1 MAVALFGRANV
12 NSVKQQQYVVDA
24 VADIDLL
31 PTTTRG
37 AINPY
42 DVQWPKPVPMGSTA
56 YVIKTGETYILS
68 SDPEVNW
75 TKMKGSTP
83 SPTPDPDPD
92 PDPDPQP
99 TDKKYV
105 YFGVDGVM
113 ESDWKAE
120 WDELDDPASGFITER
135 GPIGTYFTKEV
146 LEGSLKSLTKEEVT
160 DGYSLNNK
168 VFTIA
173 DAAPAGTTDD
183 VDHPVYNF
191 MCARIT
197 IAYPKSL
204 GTLSKFEFNSFQYD
218 DLVRADITID
228 GEAYEVVNIAGANY
242 YNDYLGDFK
251 ILMA

>member
-1 MAVALFGRANV
+1 MAVALFGRSNV

-37 AINPY
+37 AISPY
-42 DVQWPKPVPMGSTA
+42 DVHWPKPVPMGSTA

-75 TKMKGSTP
+75 TKMKGGSVT
-83 SPTPDPDPD
+83 PTPDPDPD
-92 PDPDPQP
+92 PDPQP
-99 TDKKYV
+99 SNKKYV

-113 ESDWKAE
+113 TADWKDE

-135 GPIGTYFTKEV
+135 GPIGTYFTKDV
-146 LEGSLKSLTKEEVT
+146 LENSLKSLTKDEVV
-160 DGYSLNNK
+160 DGYTLNNK
-168 VFTIA
+168 TFTIA

-183 VDHPVYNF
+183 VDNPVYNF